1 MTALFSTAYFPPV
14 QYVATML
21 QHTALLIDAKETFP
35 KQTYRNRM
43 EIMTA
48 AGVRA
53 LSVPVIRNNHSRT
66 DEVQID
72 YRERWNIIHLR
83 TIEAA
88 YAASPYYLYYK
99 DEIEAL
105 LMPHYDLL
113 LDLNQS
119 ILRWVLQKL
128 KIEAEVSLTTDYQQA
143 PDVPDYRNVFSPKRP
158 LTADAFPQYYQV
170 FADCQ
175 PFAHNLSILDLMMNL
190 GPEAKWYVDSLV
202 RNNNIKQ

>member
-21 QHTALLIDAKETFP
+21 QHTALLIEAKETFP

-170 FADCQ
+170 FADRQ